1 MSRKEIPP
9 RAPGSPAIPDAAAR
23 RRIRDTIDRN
33 LLVEAAAGTGK
44 TTSLVDRMV
53 ALVGSGTPVDRL
65 CAVTFTIKAAAQLD
79 QRFQTAL
86 ETAAREET
94 DPDRRRRFEEALARL
109 DACFVGTIHAF
120 CSRLLRERPVEAGL
134 DPGFEEMDEAADVAA
149 RGEAWSRY
157 GERLFTEGSPILA
170 RLIESGIELEDLRD
184 AYDLLCEHGDVVA
197 AVATDATD
205 PAGSGDPS
213 DLADLSRARAPVE
226 AFLDATMSAIPATVP
241 RTGWDKLQSS
251 VRTAVRLREL
261 TDLSDPPRLV
271 AVLEELDRGA
281 KIEAKSWPS
290 KQAGERVLAALKELK
305 STVLTPALRRWR
317 EHLHPIAIAAV
328 VPAVDEYAAWRRR
341 EARVNF
347 QDQLVFARDLLR
359 DHPAVRRDLQER
371 FTPVLVDEFQDTDP
385 IQAEVLLYLTG
396 RDTSE
401 RDWRKL
407 EPLPGSLFVVGDPK
421 QSIYRFRR
429 ADIQTYETVSRI
441 LQASGGEVLRL
452 STNFRSTPGICSWA
466 NGVFER
472 IFPERATASQ
482 AAHVALDAFESEDD
496 DTPAAVGPDAPC
508 VFRLETPNS
517 RAREVAAMDAER
529 VADAIA
535 SSIRSGFPF
544 GRPSAPAAPSD
555 FLVLSRRR
563 VHLPTYARALEARGV
578 PYEIAGGGAFSDSR
592 EIAALLPALEAVADP
607 ENPVPLVSTLRGPLF
622 GVDDETL
629 YRFAKAG
636 GRFDFRQRPA
646 ATADRRLQ
654 GAYEILSA
662 GAELVANL
670 PPGAALSRFVERLGS
685 VALAA
690 GGSLGDARAGNL
702 LKALATA
709 RELSRQRESFHEI
722 VRRLAE
728 LTEADKVEE
737 MVTRPG
743 RSDVVRLMTLHRAKG
758 LEARVV
764 FLADPTDPTPPP
776 PRIWIDR
783 APGSARG
790 QHSTEPARAH
800 VLVTHRAGFAREEV
814 ARPAD
819 WDAKCALEKEFLE
832 REDERLLYV
841 AATRAREALVVSFR
855 RNKDNSIRGPWERL
869 DRFVRDELPKSSPDV
884 PTAAESERFPGAPE
898 LEEFRARRGERHAV
912 SARPTYFATS
922 VTELAHA
929 GADPADRPFVSGT
942 GRGMSWGSA
951 LHRLLE
957 AVMRDP
963 SVDLR
968 ALAVNVLAEEDRPP
982 EDLEEALAAVEGVRK
997 SPLWKR
1003 ALAAKRCL
1011 VEVPFVLSTRSA
1023 DLGLSAEVPPETI
1036 LSGAIDLVFEEAD
1049 GWMLVDY
1056 KSDTVADNL
1065 DALVRF
1071 YEPQLAR
1078 YRSVWRDLTGRPTRA
1093 GLFFLDGGREVWLEE
1108 PKPPA

>member
-1 MSRKEIPP
+1 MSRKDAPP
-9 RAPGSPAIPDAAAR
+9 RASGPAAIPDAAAR
-23 RRIRDTIDRN
+23 RLIREKIDGN

-44 TTSLVDRMV
+44 TTSLVARMV

-86 ETAAREET
+86 ETAARDET
-94 DPDRRRRFEEALARL
+94 DSVRRGRFEEALARL
-109 DACFVGTIHAF
+109 DACFIGTIHAF

-134 DPGFEEMDEAADVAA
+134 DPGFEEMDDAADSAA
-149 RGEAWSRY
+149 RGEAWQRY

-184 AYDLLCEHGDVVA
+184 AYDILCEHGDVEA
-197 AVATDATD
+197 AVEAPTDSA
-205 PAGSGDPS
+205 
-213 DLADLSRARAPVE
+213 ADLSLLLGARAPLE
-226 AFLDATMSAIPATVP
+226 AFLDGAVSAIPSTVP
-241 RTGWDKLQSS
+241 RTGWDRLQSA
-251 VRTAVRLREL
+251 VRAAVRLREL

-271 AVLEELDRGA
+271 AVLEELGRA
-281 KIEAKSWPS
+281 KKADAKSWPS
-290 KQAGERVLAALKELK
+290 KQAGERVVTALKELRT
-305 STVLTPALRRWR
+305 SVLEPALRQWR
-317 EHLHPIAIAAV
+317 EHLHPLAIAAV
-328 VPAVDEYAAWRRR
+328 LPAVAEYAAWRRR

-347 QDQLVFARDLLR
+347 QDQLVFARNLLR

-407 EPLPGSLFVVGDPK
+407 EPVPGSLFVVGDPK

-441 LQASGGEVLRL
+441 LRASGGEVLRL
-452 STNFRSTPGICSWA
+452 STNFRSTAGICSWA

-472 IFPERATASQ
+472 IFPEHPTAAQ
-482 AAHVALDAFESEDD
+482 AAHVPLDAFEHEDD
-496 DTPAAVGPDAPC
+496 EAPGAAEPDAPC
-508 VFRLETPNS
+508 VFRLEISNVTRP
-517 RAREVAAMDAER
+517 RDVATDDAER
-529 VADAIA
+529 VAEAIA
-535 SSIRSGFPF
+535 SSIRGGPPF
-544 GRPSAPAAPSD
+544 GRRGATAAPSD

-563 VHLPTYARALEARGV
+563 VHLPIYARALEARGI
-578 PYEIAGGGAFSDSR
+578 PYEIAGGGAFSGSV
-592 EIAALLPALEAVADP
+592 EVATLLAALEAVADP
-607 ENPVPLVSTLRGPLF
+607 ENSVPLVSSLRGPLF
-622 GVDDETL
+622 GVDDEAL

-636 GRFDFRQRPA
+636 GRFDFRQRPPA
-646 ATADRRLQ
+646 KTDQRIRR
-654 GAYEILSA
+654 AYEIFSE
-662 GAELVANL
+662 GAELVASL

-702 LKALATA
+702 LKSLATA

-728 LTEADKVEE
+728 MTKGDKVEE

-764 FLADPTDPTPPP
+764 FLADPTDPSRPP
-776 PRIWIDR
+776 PRVWIDR
-783 APGSARG
+783 SVD
-790 QHSTEPARAH
+790 PALAH
-800 VLVTHRAGFAREEV
+800 VLVESRTGEFSNDEI

-819 WDAKCALEKEFLE
+819 WDRKCALEKDFLE
-832 REDERLLYV
+832 RENERLLYV

-855 RNKDNSIRGPWERL
+855 RNKDGAIRGPWERL
-869 DRFVRDELPKSSPDV
+869 DPFVREKLPKPAPDTSGT
-884 PTAAESERFPGAPE
+884 PDALRLPDALE
-898 LEEFRARRGERHAV
+898 LDEFRVRRRERLAAS
-912 SARPTYFATS
+912 SAPTYSSTS

-929 GADPADRPFVSGT
+929 GVDPADRPFVSGT
-942 GRGMSWGSA
+942 GRGMSWGST

-957 AVMRDP
+957 AAMRDP
-963 SVDLR
+963 GVDLR

-982 EDLEEALAAVEGVRK
+982 EDLDEALAAVEGVRK

-1003 ALAAKRCL
+1003 ALASKRCL
-1011 VEVPFVLSTRSA
+1011 VEVPFALSLPPA
-1023 DLGLSAEVPPETI
+1023 ELGLSADVPETL
-1036 LSGAIDLVFEEAD
+1036 LSGAIDLVFEEPD
-1049 GWMLVDY
+1049 GWVLVDY
-1056 KSDTVADNL
+1056 KSDTVRENL
-1065 DALVRF
+1065 EALVRF
-1071 YEPQLAR
+1071 YEPQLSR
-1078 YRSVWRDLTGRPTRA
+1078 YRRVWSELTGRPTKA
-1093 GLFFLDGGREVWLEE
+1093 GLFFLEGGREVWLDG
-1108 PKPPA
+1108 